1 MAGLPNSS
9 KALQQW
15 QHLFEE
21 KGVSRTEQARQH
33 LQQMLRLGLPTR
45 KHEDWKYTPLE
56 GLTHSQFIQQCATI
70 SAAQRDALAL
80 QIDAVRL
87 VFVDGRF
94 MPELSD
100 STQNS
105 GFDVSVRDERQT
117 LAAPVHPEVF
127 LHLTESLAQCVTYI
141 QVRRNQ
147 RPTRPLLLMHIT
159 QGVDSDELNT
169 AHYRHHLALAEG
181 AEATVIEHYVSLTAA
196 KHFTGARL
204 TMNVAD
210 NAQLRHIKLAFENA
224 SSYHFAH
231 NDLLLATDASAFSHS
246 FLLGAAVLRHHSSS
260 QLNGENATLRLN
272 SLAMPV
278 KNEVC
283 DTRTWLEHNKGYCNS
298 RQLHKTIVSDKG
310 RAVFNGL
317 INVAQHAIKTDGQ
330 MTNNN
335 LLLGKLA
342 EVDTKPQLEIYADD
356 VKCSHG
362 ATIGRIDDEQMFY
375 LQSRGIRQQE
385 ARHMIL
391 YAFAAELTEAIHDS
405 ALKQQVLA
413 RIGQRLPGAGMTF
426 PVEKVRADFP
436 ILQREVN
443 GLPLAYLDSAASA
456 QKPNQVI
463 DAESAFYRH
472 GYAAVHRGI
481 HTLSAQ
487 ATESMENVRKQA
499 SRFINARSAEEL
511 VFVRGTTEGINL
523 VANSWGTENI
533 RAGDNIIISEMEHHA
548 NIVPWQML
556 CERKGAELR
565 VIPLHPDGT
574 LRLETLAAL
583 FDDRTRLLA
592 ITHVSN
598 VLGTE
603 NPLPDMIALARQHGA
618 KVLVDGA
625 QAVMHHAVDVQALDC
640 DFYVFSGHKL
650 YGPTGIGIL
659 YVKEALLQEMPPWE
673 GGGSMI
679 STVSLTQGTTWAKA
693 PWRFEAGTPN
703 TGGIIGL
710 GAAIDYVTSL
720 GLDKI
725 GDYEQMLMRYALEQL
740 AQVPDITLYGPAQRL
755 GVITFNLGKHHAYD
769 VGSFLDNYGIAV
781 RTGHHCAMPLMAWYG
796 VPAMCRA
803 SLAMY
808 NTHEEVDRLVAGL
821 TRIHR
826 LLG

>member
-1 MAGLPNSS
+1 
-9 KALQQW
+9 
-15 QHLFEE
+15 
-21 KGVSRTEQARQH
+21 
-33 LQQMLRLGLPTR
+33 
-45 KHEDWKYTPLE
+45 
-56 GLTHSQFIQQCATI
+56 
-70 SAAQRDALAL
+70 
-80 QIDAVRL
+80 
-87 VFVDGRF
+87 
-94 MPELSD
+94 
-100 STQNS
+100 
-105 GFDVSVRDERQT
+105 
-117 LAAPVHPEVF
+117 
-127 LHLTESLAQCVTYI
+127 
-141 QVRRNQ
+141 
-147 RPTRPLLLMHIT
+147 
-159 QGVDSDELNT
+159 
-169 AHYRHHLALAEG
+169 
-181 AEATVIEHYVSLTAA
+181 
-196 KHFTGARL
+196 
-204 TMNVAD
+204 
-210 NAQLRHIKLAFENA
+210 
-224 SSYHFAH
+224 
-231 NDLLLATDASAFSHS
+231 
-246 FLLGAAVLRHHSSS
+246 
-260 QLNGENATLRLN
+260 
-272 SLAMPV
+272 
-278 KNEVC
+278 
-283 DTRTWLEHNKGYCNS
+283 
-298 RQLHKTIVSDKG
+298 
-310 RAVFNGL
+310 
-317 INVAQHAIKTDGQ
+317 
-330 MTNNN
+330 
-335 LLLGKLA
+335 
-342 EVDTKPQLEIYADD
+342 
-356 VKCSHG
+356 
-362 ATIGRIDDEQMFY
+362 
-375 LQSRGIRQQE
+375 
-385 ARHMIL
+385 
-391 YAFAAELTEAIHDS
+391 
-405 ALKQQVLA
+405 
-413 RIGQRLPGAGMTF
+413 MTF

-574 LRLETLAAL
+574 LRLEILATL

-625 QAVMHHAVDVQALDC
+625 QAVMHHTVDVQALDC

-679 STVSLTQGTTWAKA
+679 ATVSLTQGTTWAKA

-755 GVITFNLGKHHAYD
+755 GVIAFNLGKHHAYD

-808 NTHEEVDRLVAGL
+808 NTHKEVDRLVAGL

>member
-1 MAGLPNSS
+1 
-9 KALQQW
+9 
-15 QHLFEE
+15 
-21 KGVSRTEQARQH
+21 
-33 LQQMLRLGLPTR
+33 
-45 KHEDWKYTPLE
+45 
-56 GLTHSQFIQQCATI
+56 
-70 SAAQRDALAL
+70 
-80 QIDAVRL
+80 
-87 VFVDGRF
+87 
-94 MPELSD
+94 
-100 STQNS
+100 
-105 GFDVSVRDERQT
+105 
-117 LAAPVHPEVF
+117 
-127 LHLTESLAQCVTYI
+127 
-141 QVRRNQ
+141 
-147 RPTRPLLLMHIT
+147 
-159 QGVDSDELNT
+159 
-169 AHYRHHLALAEG
+169 
-181 AEATVIEHYVSLTAA
+181 
-196 KHFTGARL
+196 
-204 TMNVAD
+204 
-210 NAQLRHIKLAFENA
+210 
-224 SSYHFAH
+224 
-231 NDLLLATDASAFSHS
+231 
-246 FLLGAAVLRHHSSS
+246 
-260 QLNGENATLRLN
+260 
-272 SLAMPV
+272 
-278 KNEVC
+278 
-283 DTRTWLEHNKGYCNS
+283 
-298 RQLHKTIVSDKG
+298 
-310 RAVFNGL
+310 
-317 INVAQHAIKTDGQ
+317 
-330 MTNNN
+330 
-335 LLLGKLA
+335 
-342 EVDTKPQLEIYADD
+342 
-356 VKCSHG
+356 
-362 ATIGRIDDEQMFY
+362 
-375 LQSRGIRQQE
+375 
-385 ARHMIL
+385 
-391 YAFAAELTEAIHDS
+391 
-405 ALKQQVLA
+405 
-413 RIGQRLPGAGMTF
+413 MTF

-673 GGGSMI
+673 GGGAMI

-755 GVITFNLGKHHAYD
+755 GVIAFNLGKHHAYD

-808 NTHEEVDRLVAGL
+808 NIHEEVDRLVAGL

>member
-1 MAGLPNSS
+1 
-9 KALQQW
+9 
-15 QHLFEE
+15 
-21 KGVSRTEQARQH
+21 
-33 LQQMLRLGLPTR
+33 
-45 KHEDWKYTPLE
+45 
-56 GLTHSQFIQQCATI
+56 
-70 SAAQRDALAL
+70 
-80 QIDAVRL
+80 
-87 VFVDGRF
+87 
-94 MPELSD
+94 
-100 STQNS
+100 
-105 GFDVSVRDERQT
+105 
-117 LAAPVHPEVF
+117 
-127 LHLTESLAQCVTYI
+127 
-141 QVRRNQ
+141 
-147 RPTRPLLLMHIT
+147 
-159 QGVDSDELNT
+159 
-169 AHYRHHLALAEG
+169 
-181 AEATVIEHYVSLTAA
+181 
-196 KHFTGARL
+196 
-204 TMNVAD
+204 
-210 NAQLRHIKLAFENA
+210 
-224 SSYHFAH
+224 
-231 NDLLLATDASAFSHS
+231 
-246 FLLGAAVLRHHSSS
+246 
-260 QLNGENATLRLN
+260 
-272 SLAMPV
+272 
-278 KNEVC
+278 
-283 DTRTWLEHNKGYCNS
+283 
-298 RQLHKTIVSDKG
+298 
-310 RAVFNGL
+310 
-317 INVAQHAIKTDGQ
+317 
-330 MTNNN
+330 
-335 LLLGKLA
+335 
-342 EVDTKPQLEIYADD
+342 
-356 VKCSHG
+356 
-362 ATIGRIDDEQMFY
+362 
-375 LQSRGIRQQE
+375 
-385 ARHMIL
+385 
-391 YAFAAELTEAIHDS
+391 
-405 ALKQQVLA
+405 
-413 RIGQRLPGAGMTF
+413 MTF

-533 RAGDNIIISEMEHHA
+533 RVGDNIIISEMEHHA

-565 VIPLHPDGT
+565 VIPLYPDGT

-755 GVITFNLGKHHAYD
+755 GVIAFNLGKHHAYD

-808 NTHEEVDRLVAGL
+808 NIHEEVDRLVAGL

>member
-1 MAGLPNSS
+1 
-9 KALQQW
+9 
-15 QHLFEE
+15 
-21 KGVSRTEQARQH
+21 
-33 LQQMLRLGLPTR
+33 
-45 KHEDWKYTPLE
+45 
-56 GLTHSQFIQQCATI
+56 
-70 SAAQRDALAL
+70 
-80 QIDAVRL
+80 
-87 VFVDGRF
+87 
-94 MPELSD
+94 
-100 STQNS
+100 
-105 GFDVSVRDERQT
+105 
-117 LAAPVHPEVF
+117 
-127 LHLTESLAQCVTYI
+127 
-141 QVRRNQ
+141 
-147 RPTRPLLLMHIT
+147 
-159 QGVDSDELNT
+159 
-169 AHYRHHLALAEG
+169 
-181 AEATVIEHYVSLTAA
+181 
-196 KHFTGARL
+196 
-204 TMNVAD
+204 
-210 NAQLRHIKLAFENA
+210 
-224 SSYHFAH
+224 
-231 NDLLLATDASAFSHS
+231 
-246 FLLGAAVLRHHSSS
+246 
-260 QLNGENATLRLN
+260 
-272 SLAMPV
+272 
-278 KNEVC
+278 
-283 DTRTWLEHNKGYCNS
+283 
-298 RQLHKTIVSDKG
+298 
-310 RAVFNGL
+310 
-317 INVAQHAIKTDGQ
+317 
-330 MTNNN
+330 
-335 LLLGKLA
+335 
-342 EVDTKPQLEIYADD
+342 
-356 VKCSHG
+356 
-362 ATIGRIDDEQMFY
+362 
-375 LQSRGIRQQE
+375 
-385 ARHMIL
+385 
-391 YAFAAELTEAIHDS
+391 
-405 ALKQQVLA
+405 
-413 RIGQRLPGAGMTF
+413 MTF

-740 AQVPDITLYGPAQRL
+740 AQVPDIMLYGPAQRL
-755 GVITFNLGKHHAYD
+755 GVIAFNLGKHHAYD

-781 RTGHHCAMPLMAWYG
+781 RTGHHCAIPLMAWYG

>member
-1 MAGLPNSS
+1 
-9 KALQQW
+9 
-15 QHLFEE
+15 
-21 KGVSRTEQARQH
+21 
-33 LQQMLRLGLPTR
+33 
-45 KHEDWKYTPLE
+45 
-56 GLTHSQFIQQCATI
+56 
-70 SAAQRDALAL
+70 
-80 QIDAVRL
+80 
-87 VFVDGRF
+87 
-94 MPELSD
+94 
-100 STQNS
+100 
-105 GFDVSVRDERQT
+105 
-117 LAAPVHPEVF
+117 
-127 LHLTESLAQCVTYI
+127 
-141 QVRRNQ
+141 
-147 RPTRPLLLMHIT
+147 
-159 QGVDSDELNT
+159 
-169 AHYRHHLALAEG
+169 
-181 AEATVIEHYVSLTAA
+181 
-196 KHFTGARL
+196 
-204 TMNVAD
+204 
-210 NAQLRHIKLAFENA
+210 
-224 SSYHFAH
+224 
-231 NDLLLATDASAFSHS
+231 
-246 FLLGAAVLRHHSSS
+246 
-260 QLNGENATLRLN
+260 
-272 SLAMPV
+272 
-278 KNEVC
+278 
-283 DTRTWLEHNKGYCNS
+283 
-298 RQLHKTIVSDKG
+298 
-310 RAVFNGL
+310 
-317 INVAQHAIKTDGQ
+317 
-330 MTNNN
+330 
-335 LLLGKLA
+335 
-342 EVDTKPQLEIYADD
+342 
-356 VKCSHG
+356 
-362 ATIGRIDDEQMFY
+362 
-375 LQSRGIRQQE
+375 
-385 ARHMIL
+385 
-391 YAFAAELTEAIHDS
+391 
-405 ALKQQVLA
+405 
-413 RIGQRLPGAGMTF
+413 MTF

-481 HTLSAQ
+481 QTLSAQ

-755 GVITFNLGKHHAYD
+755 GVIAFNLGKHHAYD

>member
-1 MAGLPNSS
+1 
-9 KALQQW
+9 
-15 QHLFEE
+15 
-21 KGVSRTEQARQH
+21 
-33 LQQMLRLGLPTR
+33 
-45 KHEDWKYTPLE
+45 
-56 GLTHSQFIQQCATI
+56 
-70 SAAQRDALAL
+70 
-80 QIDAVRL
+80 
-87 VFVDGRF
+87 
-94 MPELSD
+94 
-100 STQNS
+100 
-105 GFDVSVRDERQT
+105 
-117 LAAPVHPEVF
+117 
-127 LHLTESLAQCVTYI
+127 
-141 QVRRNQ
+141 
-147 RPTRPLLLMHIT
+147 
-159 QGVDSDELNT
+159 
-169 AHYRHHLALAEG
+169 
-181 AEATVIEHYVSLTAA
+181 
-196 KHFTGARL
+196 
-204 TMNVAD
+204 
-210 NAQLRHIKLAFENA
+210 
-224 SSYHFAH
+224 
-231 NDLLLATDASAFSHS
+231 
-246 FLLGAAVLRHHSSS
+246 
-260 QLNGENATLRLN
+260 
-272 SLAMPV
+272 
-278 KNEVC
+278 
-283 DTRTWLEHNKGYCNS
+283 
-298 RQLHKTIVSDKG
+298 
-310 RAVFNGL
+310 
-317 INVAQHAIKTDGQ
+317 
-330 MTNNN
+330 
-335 LLLGKLA
+335 
-342 EVDTKPQLEIYADD
+342 
-356 VKCSHG
+356 
-362 ATIGRIDDEQMFY
+362 
-375 LQSRGIRQQE
+375 
-385 ARHMIL
+385 
-391 YAFAAELTEAIHDS
+391 
-405 ALKQQVLA
+405 
-413 RIGQRLPGAGMTF
+413 MTF

-755 GVITFNLGKHHAYD
+755 GVIAFNLGNHHAYD

-781 RTGHHCAMPLMAWYG
+781 RTGITARCRSWPGMA
-796 VPAMCRA
+796 CQQC
-803 SLAMY
+803 
-808 NTHEEVDRLVAGL
+808 AGL
-821 TRIHR
+821 RWRCITPMKKWTDWWQD
-826 LLG
+826 